1 MTNDAAPSERNPF
14 LEAVGR
20 VTVAGAHLDRHLHS
34 LLGSLAFEPT
44 LLVLANAEGTARLI
58 ELCELALKCYNHDN
72 PADLADVKDCL
83 ARAKTLK
90 DKRNTVVH
98 SLFMQ
103 AEGGIGLEA
112 MRPMRKTLGHSV
124 TPITIEEME
133 SVAKEM
139 DELQHGLFRAGWNI
153 RSPQSGMRRIPRPG
167 EPAEAAAE
175 Q

>member
-1 MTNDAAPSERNPF
+1 MTTEASPRERDPF

-20 VTVAGAHLDRHLHS
+20 VTVAGAHLDRHLHH

-58 ELCELALKCYNHDN
+58 ELCELALKCYNHDEA
-72 PADLADVKDCL
+72 ADLADVKDCL
-83 ARAKTLK
+83 ARAKVLK

-103 AEGGIGLEA
+103 AEDGNGLEA
-112 MRPMRKTLGHSV
+112 MRPVRKTLGHSV

-133 SVAKEM
+133 SLAKEM
-139 DELQHGLFRAGWNI
+139 EELRSDLFRAGWNI
-153 RSPQSGMRRIPRPG
+153 RSAQTGMPRMRRPG
-167 EPAEAAAE
+167 EPAEAATE
-175 Q
+175 